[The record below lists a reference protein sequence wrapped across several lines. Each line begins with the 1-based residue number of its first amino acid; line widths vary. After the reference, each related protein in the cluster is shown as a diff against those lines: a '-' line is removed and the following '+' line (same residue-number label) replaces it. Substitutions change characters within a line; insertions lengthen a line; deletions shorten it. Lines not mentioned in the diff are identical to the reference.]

1 MRQESFRISMSC
13 ALLFYITHTRQR
25 ECTGRPVAAQ
35 RGAAKCLIRF
45 QFDLMRTLRQS
56 YIKLYLLAYHCSTTS
71 CGFFFIIYDFF
82 FFCFCMDC
90 IKSAGN
96 AAAAVAAT
104 ALPASHSNLNKLIRT
119 KTQRTRQNNR
129 LHRPPPL
136 QCPRHA
142 VYSVPVSSLSPLCIA
157 MMILM

>member
-1 MRQESFRISMSC
+1 MSC

-45 QFDLMRTLRQS
+45 QFDLMGTLRQS

-71 CGFFFIIYDFF
+71 CGFFFYYIWF

-96 AAAAVAAT
+96 AAAAAT

-129 LHRPPPL
+129 LHRSPPL
-136 QCPRHA
+136 QCPPPCRILPC
-142 VYSVPVSSLSPLCIA
+142 VFSLSTLHRDDDSYVIWHKA
-157 MMILM
+157 K

>member
-35 RGAAKCLIRF
+35 RGGRLSAWSDFNLIW
-45 QFDLMRTLRQS
+45 LETLRQS

-71 CGFFFIIYDFF
+71 CGFFFLYDF

-129 LHRPPPL
+129 LHRPLPCNAL
-136 QCPRHA
+136 RHA
-142 VYSVPVSSLSPLCIA
+142 VYSPVSSLSPLCIA